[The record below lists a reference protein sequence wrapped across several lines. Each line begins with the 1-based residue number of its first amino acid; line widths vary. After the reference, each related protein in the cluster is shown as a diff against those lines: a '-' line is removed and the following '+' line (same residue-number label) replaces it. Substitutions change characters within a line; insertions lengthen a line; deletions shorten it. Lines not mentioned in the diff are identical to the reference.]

1 MFGLSCFVLV
11 CVCVCVCV
19 CVWEVVGFADLVW
32 KKENVNF
39 SPPPPTHQ
47 TPPHIKHMFLILM
60 HLSMKT
66 SFVRV
71 L

>member
-39 SPPPPTHQ
+39 SPPSPHTSNPPTHQ
-47 TPPHIKHMFLILM
+47 THVSYSDALKHENIFC
-60 HLSMKT
+60 
-66 SFVRV
+66 
-71 L
+71 